1 MKVAPAV
8 KAEMD
13 KSMPKFEVLS
23 QERAKYIAPDKVLQ
37 AMDSTFETFFFKR
50 DYTERNFCFYM
61 QVCAQQHKP
70 DEVMKAFDR
79 MLALNIKPTDHIF
92 TQMMLA
98 YAKTKNLDK
107 VLELN
112 ELASSQ
118 YGLKVP
124 SLPRFNS
131 MLLAYTRV
139 GQPENAEKLLKEIRE
154 EHSME
159 PDVVCVTTVIDG
171 YYK

>member
-1 MKVAPAV
+1 M
-8 KAEMD
+8 
-13 KSMPKFEVLS
+13 
-23 QERAKYIAPDKVLQ
+23 

-98 YAKTKNLDK
+98 YAKVKNLDK

-112 ELASSQ
+112 ELASS
-118 YGLKVP
+118 
-124 SLPRFNS
+124 
-131 MLLAYTRV
+131 
-139 GQPENAEKLLKEIRE
+139 
-154 EHSME
+154 
-159 PDVVCVTTVIDG
+159 
-171 YYK
+171 